1 MDAAVYE
8 LEIMRAALALFV
20 LAACTV
26 SALAGEIRAGATMQV
41 KPNSIWFE
49 EAAQL
54 AKWQRIQKSRRAAS
68 LVAYQKRVLGRREA
82 WQFINPLTV
91 KILGYE
97 PAKRRVHVEMQTEGR
112 LQNSTWFLD
121 VDALAER

>member
-1 MDAAVYE
+1 
-8 LEIMRAALALFV
+8 MRAALALFV

-26 SALAGEIRAGATMQV
+26 SALAGEIRTGATMQV

-54 AKWQRIQKSRRAAS
+54 AKWQRIKKGRRAAA
-68 LVAYQKRVLGRREA
+68 LAAYQKRVLGRREA

-121 VDALAER
+121 VEALAER

>member
-1 MDAAVYE
+1 
-8 LEIMRAALALFV
+8 MRAALALFV

-91 KILGYE
+91 RILRYE
-97 PAKRRVHVEMQTEGR
+97 PAKSRVHVKMKTEGR
-112 LQNSTWFLD
+112 MAGTDWFLD
-121 VDALAER
+121 PNALRR